1 MRKETIRLDCML
13 NLLTLKWAGQKFI
26 AMLENTQFLV
36 LTGKKETLMIETN
49 QQMPESVLTAA

>member
-1 MRKETIRLDCML
+1 MRKETIQLACML
-13 NLLTLKWAGQKFI
+13 SLWTLKRAWQKFI